1 MKKEWFFD
9 RFCGEQIVMCA
20 EDGVLT
26 DVSVESET
34 FGDEIGNIYKGR
46 VQNVVGGMQAAFIAC
61 GMEKNCYLPL
71 NERAAC
77 FNAYDGGGGDSVHTE
92 LKEGDE
98 ILVQVTKAAR
108 GSKGAK
114 ITRDLSFVGK
124 NLIYMPHTDFLGIS
138 RKITDGKSRADL
150 LKEAD
155 KLRKTGEGFIV
166 RTAAQNASKKALKTE
181 SEYLKRVWRMTLEG
195 AENAPVGTAV
205 YQEYDLPVKIMR
217 D

>member
-71 NERAAC
+71 YERAA
-77 FNAYDGGGGDSVHTE
+77 
-92 LKEGDE
+92 
-98 ILVQVTKAAR
+98 
-108 GSKGAK
+108 
-114 ITRDLSFVGK
+114 
-124 NLIYMPHTDFLGIS
+124 
-138 RKITDGKSRADL
+138 
-150 LKEAD
+150 
-155 KLRKTGEGFIV
+155 
-166 RTAAQNASKKALKTE
+166 
-181 SEYLKRVWRMTLEG
+181 
-195 AENAPVGTAV
+195 
-205 YQEYDLPVKIMR
+205 
-217 D
+217 